1 MEGTISGTGTWKTSI
16 FARLGHLPKF
26 KLFKISTPALTDIS
40 LIKFKYSIA
49 VGYMVSNPADAYTTK
64 KHWQHGHL
72 IPYLAAIHAS
82 CITHDRTIAEF
93 LPPLSHEK
101 LLAWWKERIAEVA
114 DGKRLIFILLND
126 CEPGARPNGSDVV
139 GVVML
144 NMPSSETG
152 PFRGV
157 VEKLLVHKAF
167 RGRGGARTLISALE
181 AEATKR
187 GRTILL
193 LDTETG
199 SPAEEVYKKLGYV
212 ELGQIPKYGLS
223 PNGELKGG
231 TFFWKHL
238 TLQS

>member
-1 MEGTISGTGTWKTSI
+1 MTEIGTMLDTTKSGTV
-16 FARLGHLPKF
+16 A
-26 KLFKISTPALTDIS
+26 LFSPD
-40 LIKFKYSIA
+40 
-49 VGYMVSNPADAYTTK
+49 
-64 KHWQHGHL
+64 QHGHL

-114 DGKRLIFILLND
+114 DGKRLIFILLD
-126 CEPGARPNGSDVV
+126 ETEPGHRPKGSEVK

-144 NMPSSETG
+144 SMSSSETG

-157 VEKLLVHKAF
+157 VEKLLVHKGF
-167 RGRGGARTLISALE
+167 RNRGGARTLMSALE
-181 AEATKR
+181 TEATKR

-199 SPAEEVYKKLGYV
+199 SPAEEMYKKLGYN
-212 ELGQIPKYGLS
+212 ELGKIPEYGLS

-231 TFFWKHL
+231 TFFWKNL
-238 TLQS
+238 PLQS

>member
-1 MEGTISGTGTWKTSI
+1 MTASGTV
-16 FARLGHLPKF
+16 A
-26 KLFKISTPALTDIS
+26 LFSP
-40 LIKFKYSIA
+40 
-49 VGYMVSNPADAYTTK
+49 G
-64 KHWQHGHL
+64 QHGHL

-126 CEPGARPNGSDVV
+126 CEPGARPNGADVV